1 MALGN
6 DSLIAQ
12 QVDEASN
19 YAAQHRVCVCCLLPI
34 CFQSCVS
41 CAVCFQSCVS
51 LFLLFCCR
59 VSYGTFV
66 RLHTHSFVV
75 AMLRCFVACF
85 VFHLL
90 RCYCCRCFSY
100 FVRVAYTAAYAC
112 CVTYVLPL
120 RIAQS
125 PRQSTTHEVC
135 MKSVQAVGTCATVAE
150 KNGSG
155 ASPACG
161 VRHASA
167 MIA

>member
-19 YAAQHRVCVCCLLPI
+19 KAAQHRVCVCCLLPI

-51 LFLLFCCR
+51 LCLLLCCR
-59 VSYGTFV
+59 VSYGTLV
-66 RLHTHSFVV
+66 RLHSHSFVV

-90 RCYCCRCFSY
+90 SCYCCRCFSY
-100 FVRVAYTAAYAC
+100 FVRVVYTAAYAC
-112 CVTYVLPL
+112 RVTYVLPL
-120 RIAQS
+120 RIAQC
-125 PRQSTTHEVC
+125 PRQSTTMSGSSTDIRC
-135 MKSVQAVGTCATVAE
+135 LAQASLYIHCQ
-150 KNGSG
+150 KGSG
-155 ASPACG
+155 ATPACG
-161 VRHASA
+161 VRRWG
-167 MIA
+167 